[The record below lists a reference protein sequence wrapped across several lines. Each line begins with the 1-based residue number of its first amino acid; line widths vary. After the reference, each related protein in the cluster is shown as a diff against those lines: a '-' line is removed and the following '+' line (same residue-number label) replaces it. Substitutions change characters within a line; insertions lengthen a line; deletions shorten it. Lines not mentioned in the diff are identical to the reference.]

1 MQKQIQAGTPYV
13 LTYREGYYSEARE
26 ALKWRRLEERHNCQF
41 VGKTRE
47 TVDGIVW
54 CRATAA

>member
-1 MQKQIQAGTPYV
+1 MSKKLQAGTPYV
-13 LTYREGYYSEARE
+13 LTYREDCYSEARE
-26 ALKWRRLEERHNCQF
+26 ALKWRWLEGRHNCQF

-47 TVDGIVW
+47 VVDGIVW